1 MPPFPLTKF
10 TTSENVTFPDPFAG
24 AVQDTLQDLEFELE
38 CVTSPFCNLAFVL
51 GFDQEPKS
59 ASKLNPPLVPEG
71 PPVPPIFSVYD
82 VFPSYPEFG
91 IPESV
96 GVIPPL
102 LP

>member
-1 MPPFPLTKF
+1 MP
-10 TTSENVTFPDPFAG
+10 
-24 AVQDTLQDLEFELE
+24 
-38 CVTSPFCNLAFVL
+38 
-51 GFDQEPKS
+51 GFDQEPKF

-71 PPVPPIFSVYD
+71 PPVPPIFIEYD
-82 VFPSYPEFG
+82 VFPSYPALG

>member
-1 MPPFPLTKF
+1 MP
-10 TTSENVTFPDPFAG
+10 
-24 AVQDTLQDLEFELE
+24 
-38 CVTSPFCNLAFVL
+38 
-51 GFDQEPKS
+51 GFDQEPKF

-71 PPVPPIFSVYD
+71 PPVPPIFIEYD
-82 VFPSYPEFG
+82 VFPSYPELG